1 MLAAFTELKQA
12 EMVKQFLLRKKI
24 LHPDYLPVK
33 ELDRIYFPITKPL
46 SVPQAK
52 IINTAL
58 KFPLKPG
65 TKTIEGLLEKKL
77 TKAELGLIPHSL
89 EIVGSIIILEIP
101 PSLVK
106 KEKIIAEAYLQL
118 NQQIGT
124 VVKKARI
131 HSGEYR
137 LRTVKILAGKKTKET
152 IHHENGLSLKLH
164 LEKTYFSARSGNER
178 LRIG

>member
-77 TKAELGLIPHSL
+77 TKAELCLIPHSL

-106 KEKIIAEAYLQL
+106 KEKIIE
-118 NQQIGT
+118 IGR
-124 VVKKARI
+124 ASCRER
-131 HSGEYR
+131 GE
-137 LRTVKILAGKKTKET
+137 I
-152 IHHENGLSLKLH
+152 S
-164 LEKTYFSARSGNER
+164 
-178 LRIG
+178 